1 MHVGL
6 MQVRGTD
13 LGKLVL
19 LLACAACL
27 SAQELDPAKLITP
40 GTDSWPNYNGDYSGR
55 RFSTLSQINQSNVG
69 SLTLAWAFQTHGAPA
84 LSSTPL
90 QVNGILYFTLTND
103 LFAIDARTGRQIWHV
118 HRPAEGGLPG
128 AGHRGFAMYKDRLYY
143 AAPDAVLLCLD
154 ARTGKTLWQVRLG
167 DPELKAFGSAAPL
180 VVKDHLIVGIS
191 GDIAD
196 LPGWIEARDPMTGN
210 LQWHW
215 DSEPKKGEPGWE
227 TWPHDTDVITRG
239 GGMTWLT
246 GTYDPELNLIY
257 WGTGNPHPVEAGDAR
272 PGANLY
278 TCSVVAL
285 DADTGKMKW
294 YYQISPHDTHDW
306 DAIQTPVLIDGT
318 FRGKPRKMVAQAS
331 RNGVF
336 ALLDRATGESL
347 MTAPYL
353 DINWMNGVDE
363 RGQPVPKRETEPQLD
378 GALARPGAAGGSN
391 WAPPS
396 YDPDTGLLYTS
407 ARQSTGVYYVT
418 MQSKNAEGWAG
429 RDFIL
434 HSKSL
439 LQAIDIGTGKAR
451 WSKDMSGGRGGW
463 AGILTTAG
471 HLLFTAND
479 GGALMALD
487 PATGKTLWHAYGG
500 GGSTTAPMTYELDGR
515 QYVIMPSDTVVYA
528 WTLPEKMLAGRR

>member
-1 MHVGL
+1 MK
-6 MQVRGTD
+6 
-13 LGKLVL
+13 KLL
-19 LLACAACL
+19 LFLACAACL
-27 SAQELDPAKLITP
+27 SAQELDPAKLLKP
-40 GTDSWPNYNGDYSGR
+40 ATDTWANYNGDYSGR
-55 RFSTLSQINQSNVG
+55 RFSQLSQINQSNVG

-84 LSSTPL
+84 ISATPL
-90 QVNGILYFTLTND
+90 EVNGILYFTLTND
-103 LFAIDARTGRQIWHV
+103 VFAVDARTGRQIWHIN
-118 HRPAEGGLPG
+118 RPAKGGLPG
-128 AGHRGFAMYKDRLYY
+128 AGHRGVAMYKDRLYY

-154 ARTGKTLWQVRLG
+154 ARTGKTLWQVQLG
-167 DPELKAFGSAAPL
+167 DPALQAFGSAAPL

-196 LPGWIEARDPMTGN
+196 LPGWIEARDPMTGK

-215 DSEPKKGEPGWE
+215 DSEPKQGEPGWD
-227 TWPHDTDVITRG
+227 TWPHDSDVITRG

-278 TCSVVAL
+278 TCSIVAL

-318 FRGKPRKMVAQAS
+318 FHDKPRKMLAQAS
-331 RNGVF
+331 RNGVY
-336 ALLDRATGESL
+336 ALMDRATGESL
-347 MTAPYL
+347 VTAPYL
-353 DINWMNGVDE
+353 NINWMNGVDQ
-363 RGQPVPKRETEPQLD
+363 RGQPVPKKETEPQPD
-378 GALARPGAAGGSN
+378 GALGRPGAAGGAN
-391 WAPPS
+391 WSPPS
-396 YDPDTGLLYTS
+396 FDPETGLLYTT
-407 ARQSTGVYYVT
+407 ARDSEGVYYVT
-418 MQSKNAEGWAG
+418 MTSKNAEGWAG

-434 HSKSL
+434 HSKTL
-439 LQAIDIGTGKAR
+439 LEAIDYQTGKVR

-463 AGILTTAG
+463 AGVLTTAG

-479 GGALMALD
+479 NGNLMALD
-487 PATGKTLWHAYGG
+487 PATGKILWHTYGG

-515 QYVIMPSDTVVYA
+515 QYIITPSDSMVYA
-528 WTLPEKMLAGRR
+528 WALPEKR